1 MQTHRRLPFLLI
13 SIAAVCAGLTACTH
27 TDKPKYPNFVT
38 YDSRQLAAIN
48 AGSQSNANSFADIK
62 DRLTSMPEVQFAGAD
77 VTVSDTAVNTG
88 APASG
93 IKVILRGS
101 AFDDGILGAPTRA
114 MISTSTVDD
123 TPGPKGEFTLTQG
136 DSGAYTGEVDLKC
149 EKNVIVSILCPAKKG
164 GTGDVQLSIAPK
176 DKGGASSAVFAH
188 TYTVRS
194 ETDDSQNS
202 SE

>member
-1 MQTHRRLPFLLI
+1 MQTHRSFPFLLI
-13 SIAAVCAGLTACTH
+13 AIAAACAGLSACTH
-27 TDKPKYPNFVT
+27 ADKPKYPNFVT
-38 YDSRQLAAIN
+38 YESRQVSAIN
-48 AGSQSNANSFADIK
+48 AGSQSNATSFADIK
-62 DRLTSMPEVQFAGAD
+62 DRLGSMPEVQFAGAD
-77 VTVSDTAVNTG
+77 VTVSDTAVNNG

-101 AFDDGILGAPTRA
+101 AFDDGILGTPTRA
-114 MISTSTVDD
+114 VVSTSTEKD
-123 TPGPKGEFTLTQG
+123 TPGPSGEFTLTQEE
-136 DSGAYTGEVDLKC
+136 SGAWKGEADLKC
-149 EKNVIVSILCPAKKG
+149 ERNVIVSILCPAKKG